1 MHNSA
6 SHSINDEDRD
16 LCRIISLA
24 GHNCKHVLVQ
34 VLVQQL
40 TILTVVSRQEVFLLA
55 SGRLLVVL
63 GLDALDLIVLSKV

>member
-1 MHNSA
+1 M
-6 SHSINDEDRD
+6 
-16 LCRIISLA
+16 A